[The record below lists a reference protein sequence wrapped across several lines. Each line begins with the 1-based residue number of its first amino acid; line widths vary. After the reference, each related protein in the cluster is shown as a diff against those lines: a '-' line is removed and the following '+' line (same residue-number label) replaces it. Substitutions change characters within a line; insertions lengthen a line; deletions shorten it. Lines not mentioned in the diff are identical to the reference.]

1 MARTEVNFSVYLFC
15 TIPVDRQGAIPY
27 RSVMDWDQDVD
38 ARGMICPLPVLKAR
52 KRLLAMVPGAILRLR
67 ATDPAAVV
75 DVPHFCREAGH
86 ELLSTRSDGAATAY
100 FIRRGDMPHK
110 G

>member
-1 MARTEVNFSVYLFC
+1 M
-15 TIPVDRQGAIPY
+15 DRLHAIAYPG
-27 RSVMDWDQDVD
+27 VMHWDQDID

-52 KRLLAMVPGAILRLR
+52 KRLLAMAPGAILRLR

-86 ELLSTRSDGAATAY
+86 NLLATSSDGATTAY
-100 FIRRGDMPHK
+100 FIRRGGTSQPD
-110 G
+110 

>member
-1 MARTEVNFSVYLFC
+1 M
-15 TIPVDRQGAIPY
+15 DRQGAISY
-27 RSVMDWDQDVD
+27 RSVMDWDQDID

-52 KRLLAMVPGAILRLR
+52 KRLLAMAPGAVLRLR

-86 ELLSTRSDGAATAY
+86 ELLAASRDGAATAY
-100 FIRRGDMPHK
+100 FIRRGETPQTD
-110 G
+110 